1 LRDTCLKDTDIVL
14 RRCLILVEL
23 IPRLM
28 CTQHPDATVK
38 ITAQDEVDEAIQG
51 FTMFECDEVMSD
63 YEGKLTPYAQP
74 KDIVLR
80 ASKLDITIGEKYFIT
95 PRIPNP
101 RLEDMDRVALSIEA
115 SLIANYYSYKY
126 LNTQAVKWIILPMV
140 EEPEIIRLVQRL
152 IIKKMKVYHEEL
164 GLPEINIQ
172 LIPLIED
179 TTRFLDIYKY
189 VTVLYN
195 TLREFGIELRYMRV
209 FLGKSDAAVKSGHI
223 ASALALIYA
232 LHELYKISRELSI
245 DIQPIIGM
253 GSPPFRGGINNPKLV
268 NYEVQHYH
276 GYKTVTMQS
285 AVRYDIPY
293 DEYKRV
299 SSTVLQWLGRPV
311 RRVEAGISRF
321 IYKAFKSYKET
332 VSRYLDILIRFSSL
346 IPLTRDRISWREYS
360 RIFNLEDRLLNVPRA
375 IVYTSTWYVL
385 GLPPIFLDSEFII
398 ESYRSGEIDEIFNY
412 MPHLIEEWKYEA
424 QFYIPTIAL
433 KRLDELIVKRVNE
446 ALDYMGIK
454 PEPNKTYKDILE
466 LNPVEPHI
474 IALARIR
481 GFLG

>member
-1 LRDTCLKDTDIVL
+1 
-14 RRCLILVEL
+14 VEF

-38 ITAQDEVDEAIQG
+38 VTAQDEVDEAIQG

-80 ASKLDITIGEKYFIT
+80 ASKLNIAIGERYFIT
-95 PRIPNP
+95 PRVPNP

-140 EEPEIIRLVQRL
+140 EEPEIVRLVQRL

-172 LIPLIED
+172 LIPLVED
-179 TTRFLDIYKY
+179 SNRFLDIYRY

-195 TLREFGIELRYMRV
+195 TLREFNIELKYMRV

-223 ASALALIYA
+223 ASALALMYA
-232 LHELYKISRELSI
+232 LYELSKIGEELDI
-245 DIQPIIGM
+245 DVQPIIGM
-253 GSPPFRGGINNPKLV
+253 GSPPFRGGINNPRLV
-268 NYEVQHYH
+268 EYEVQHYQ
-276 GYKTVTMQS
+276 GYKTVTIQS
-285 AVRYDIPY
+285 AVRYDVPY
-293 DEYKRV
+293 NEYKRV
-299 SSTVLQWLGRPV
+299 SSTILWQLERPV
-311 RRVEAGISRF
+311 RKVETSVNRLVYRASE
-321 IYKAFKSYKET
+321 SYKRT
-332 VSRYLDILIRFSSL
+332 VTRYLDSLVRFSSY

-360 RIFNLEDRLLNVPRA
+360 RIFSLEDRLLNVPRA
-375 IVYTSTWYVL
+375 IVYTATWYVL

-398 ESYRSGEIDEIFNY
+398 ESYRNDEIDEILNY
-412 MPHLIEEWKYEA
+412 MPYLVEEWRYEA
-424 QFYIPTIAL
+424 QFYIPSIAS
-433 KRLDELIVKRVNE
+433 KRLGELIVKKVNE
-446 ALDYMGIK
+446 AFDYMGIK
-454 PEPNKTYKDILE
+454 PEPNETYKNILE
-466 LNPVEPHI
+466 LNPVEPHVVAI
-474 IALARIR
+474 ARIR